1 MVVFGFFLLFVALC
15 NYFFYFCRLIEM
27 NLVQYLHTY
36 IPKRKIEV
44 MCKKAMK
51 HLMTA
56 LLIAVAAPFVKAQVH
71 VGDILCEDNTVVS
84 PASFVLSEHNA
95 IGVVFYVDATRQ
107 HGWAVGLNDI
117 GEYAWGPNC
126 IDTRLRNCSTTQQ
139 AMNDINGYA
148 NTKAII
154 EGGYGI
160 EFPAFDSLDFDNGWY
175 LPAIGQLKRLYSN
188 LKKVDESLSAV
199 GGSPFSNNGEW
210 EYWSS
215 TENYICEA
223 WYIDSF
229 GRLKNKDHS
238 YNGDKDD
245 RRFVRGVINF

>member
-1 MVVFGFFLLFVALC
+1 
-15 NYFFYFCRLIEM
+15 M
-27 NLVQYLHTY
+27 NLVQYLH
-36 IPKRKIEV
+36 IPEEKTEF

-51 HLMTA
+51 HLLTA
-56 LLIAVAAPFVKAQVH
+56 LLVVVAAPFVKAQVH
-71 VGDILCEDNTVVS
+71 VGDILCEDNVVVS
-84 PASFVLSEHNA
+84 PASFALSGHTA

-107 HGWAVGLNDI
+107 HGWAVGLNDV

-126 IDTRLRNCSTTQQ
+126 IDTRLRNCTTKQQ

-154 EGGYGI
+154 EAGYAI

-188 LKKVDESLSAV
+188 LNKVDESLSAV
-199 GGSPFSNNGEW
+199 GGTPFSSNGEW

-215 TENYICEA
+215 TEYYICEA

-245 RRFVRGVINF
+245 KRFVRGVINF